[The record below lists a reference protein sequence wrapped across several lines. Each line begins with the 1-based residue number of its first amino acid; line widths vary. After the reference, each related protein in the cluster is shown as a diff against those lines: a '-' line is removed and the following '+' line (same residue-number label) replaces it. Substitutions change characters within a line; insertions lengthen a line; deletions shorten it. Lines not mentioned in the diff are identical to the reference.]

1 MLLLLVGCKT
11 LNLANP
17 IQDWSE
23 SRTFLHAGDE
33 ATKEGHHTLA
43 LEQYQKASQL
53 TPNDPVILE
62 RLSESN
68 WELGNR
74 TRAIN
79 QMAMAANSSGHD
91 PSKLSKLAQMNYEFG
106 DLNRALQAI
115 MRVLDQDA
123 QAIES
128 RILRARIYK
137 QLNLPSKAL
146 DDLHFVLGKFNE
158 EDYDQYVPL
167 QLEVANIYIQQRR
180 FQNALSIVTTIPVV
194 KLEDGLVVRVLQTHA
209 LALQQ
214 LGRLEDARERLELAL
229 KHDGSH
235 EDTYYRLAELH
246 LSKDNLAGASL
257 ALQQALKHAPDHAAA
272 QQLLQQ
278 LQANSPTPNL
288 D

>member
-1 MLLLLVGCKT
+1 MLLLLAGCTT

-17 IQDWSE
+17 IRDWSE
-23 SRTFLHAGDE
+23 SRIFLHAGDE
-33 ATKEGHHTLA
+33 ATKKGHHTLA

-53 TPNDPVILE
+53 TPNDPVIIE

-91 PSKLSKLAQMNYEFG
+91 PLKLRKLAQMNYEFD
-106 DLNRALQAI
+106 DLNRALEAI
-115 MRVLDQDA
+115 TRVLDQDA
-123 QAIES
+123 QAIEA
-128 RILRARIYK
+128 RILRAKIYK

-146 DDLHFVLGKFNE
+146 DDFHFVLGRFNE

-167 QLEVANIYIQQRR
+167 QLEVANIYIQQHR

-194 KLEDGLVVRVLQTHA
+194 KIEDGLVVRVLQTHA

-214 LGRLEDARERLELAL
+214 LGRMEDARERLELAFNY
-229 KHDGSH
+229 DGSH
-235 EDTYYRLAELH
+235 EDTFYRLAELH
-246 LSKDNLAGASL
+246 LAKNNLVGASL
-257 ALQQALKHAPDHAAA
+257 ALREALKQAPDHAASR
-272 QQLLQQ
+272 QLLQQ
-278 LQANSPTPNL
+278 LQPN
-288 D
+288 

>member
-43 LEQYQKASQL
+43 VEQYQKASQL

-146 DDLHFVLGKFNE
+146 DDLHFVLG
-158 EDYDQYVPL
+158 
-167 QLEVANIYIQQRR
+167 
-180 FQNALSIVTTIPVV
+180 
-194 KLEDGLVVRVLQTHA
+194 
-209 LALQQ
+209 
-214 LGRLEDARERLELAL
+214 
-229 KHDGSH
+229 
-235 EDTYYRLAELH
+235 
-246 LSKDNLAGASL
+246 
-257 ALQQALKHAPDHAAA
+257 
-272 QQLLQQ
+272 
-278 LQANSPTPNL
+278 
-288 D
+288 